1 MVEPNG
7 DLRMWSWVFLLMYIG
22 IMAICGVLGM
32 RRVKSGD
39 DFATARGSYGAIF
52 LSFALVATTA
62 SGATFLGL
70 PAITYKVGLSGLWY
84 AFIYPLGVYGGILLC
99 LRAVTRAGRIF
110 GNRSIPE
117 YLGDRYQSELLRLS
131 VAIFSLLLL
140 FYLAGQLLAGT
151 VMFEQMMGIPKFYA
165 LAITSGVLL
174 VYIAIGGAHAD
185 ILTDGIQGALM
196 IIIALGVIAMFMFG
210 FGVDGGLGG
219 VLNRLESLDPDTTKV
234 FNPKSSIVTSSW
246 DVFAIFAAHLPL
258 GMLPHI
264 GNKLWALKDNASR
277 RRFMTLSFVLGLL
290 MPGLALG
297 GLLARA
303 VLGDE
308 LLTGE
313 YGPNYSIP
321 ALFITLLPSWLA
333 ALLGAG
339 VLAAVMST
347 ADGLA
352 VSASQIFANDI
363 YRCSLAPRYHKDRGE
378 AYIDKLSLRISRI
391 ATAFVLIGAMGMAWA
406 FQDLNV
412 ALLVWAGI
420 GGMMAALAGPFM
432 LGVFWRRLSRS
443 GALLGFF
450 AGAIVFIVLKSGGI
464 HGEEGVLAW
473 LSSQSSNPFA
483 CATLGGGASVIVSV
497 LGSLFSEPLPS
508 EHLDEVF
515 GRED

>member
-1 MVEPNG
+1 MLEPNES
-7 DLRMWSWVFLLMYIG
+7 LTMWSWTFLLMYIG
-22 IMAICGVLGM
+22 VMAICGVMGM
-32 RRVKSGD
+32 RRIKGGD

-52 LSFALVATTA
+52 LSFALVATAA
-62 SGATFLGL
+62 SGATFLGI
-70 PAITYKVGLSGLWY
+70 PAITYKDGVSGLWY

-99 LRAVTRAGRIF
+99 LRAVTRAGEVF
-110 GNRSIPE
+110 ENRSIPE

-140 FYLAGQLLAGT
+140 FYLAAQLLAGT
-151 VMFEQMMGIPKFYA
+151 VMFEQMMGIPKLYA

-196 IIIALGVIAMFMFG
+196 IVIALGVIGMFAVG
-210 FGVDGGLGG
+210 FGTDGGIGG
-219 VLNRLESLDPDTTKV
+219 ILDRLEELDPDTTKI
-234 FNPKSSIVTSSW
+234 FNPKSPIVNSTW

-264 GNKLWALKDNASR
+264 GNKLWALKDGASR
-277 RRFMTLSFVLGLL
+277 RRFMTLSFVLGFL

-308 LLTGE
+308 LLTGQ

-321 ALFITLLPSWLA
+321 ALFITLLPAWLA

-363 YRCSLAPRYHKDRGE
+363 YRCSLAPRYHKERGE
-378 AYIDKLSLRISRI
+378 SYIDKVSLRISRV
-391 ATAFVLIGAMGMAWA
+391 ATAVVLICAMAMAWA
-406 FQDLNV
+406 FQNTNV
-412 ALLVWAGI
+412 ALLVWAGV

-432 LGVFWRRLSRS
+432 LGVFWRRLTRE

-450 AGAIVFIVLKSGGI
+450 AGAIVFIVLKSG
-464 HGEEGVLAW
+464 W
-473 LSSQSSNPFA
+473 LSGNEGILEWLAAQSPNPFA
-483 CATLGGGASVIVSV
+483 CATLGGAVSMLVSV
-497 LGSLFSEPLPS
+497 LGSVFSKPLPS
-508 EHLDEVF
+508 EHLDKVF
-515 GRED
+515 GTDS